1 MPIKEI
7 ILEALILG
15 FSLFMFKLGIFVSL
29 VIAQLIATWTRI
41 EKLKPI
47 VLGILIALITPVT
60 LSFIFRFSK
69 IDDLIYQAIKR
80 EQENKKWAQT
90 MYQNQ
95 EAGISMISFAKNRII
110 AELELVQKAI
120 ADAEAAK
127 KKVETQVAN
136 LQHQLQIVQQQL
148 EIAQKPKVNA

>member
-60 LSFIFRFSK
+60 LSFIFRFS
-69 IDDLIYQAIKR
+69 
-80 EQENKKWAQT
+80 
-90 MYQNQ
+90 
-95 EAGISMISFAKNRII
+95 
-110 AELELVQKAI
+110 
-120 ADAEAAK
+120 
-127 KKVETQVAN
+127 
-136 LQHQLQIVQQQL
+136 
-148 EIAQKPKVNA
+148 